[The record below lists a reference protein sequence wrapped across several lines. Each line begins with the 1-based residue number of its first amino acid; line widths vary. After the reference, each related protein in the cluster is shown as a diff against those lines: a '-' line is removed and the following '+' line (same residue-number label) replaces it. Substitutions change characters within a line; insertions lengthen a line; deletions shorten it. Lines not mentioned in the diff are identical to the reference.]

1 MGDAGGNAVD
11 AALAAV
17 LVASVT
23 EPGVVSAAGGAYITV
38 APSDGGAAVTVDGNV
53 EMPGRGLPRERFGQG
68 TRDITCGYGG
78 GVTMTVG
85 HGSVATPGALA
96 GLDLAHS
103 RYGRAPWAEVVT
115 PAVETARASFPMGSA
130 SHHYLQYTHESVFG
144 ADAESHAALHGSDGD
159 LVGVGE
165 PVFVAGLA
173 DTLQLIAT
181 EGARAFYEGELAAR
195 LADDMAANAGLITLA
210 DLRAYR
216 PAVRPALQLRTGPW
230 QLSTNPPPAVGGV
243 VLAALLTLLGDRPH
257 SAWDGA
263 DLAHLVK
270 VQRAVLEQRAVRLDL
285 AEDRVAAARALLA
298 SVDHGDLAR
307 LRTSANTVHV
317 SVVDGDGGACA
328 ITCSA
333 GYGSGVMAPGTGL
346 WLNNCLGEQELNRQG
361 LHMAKPGERLVSN
374 MAPTVGRTSDGA
386 VLAIGSPGADRI
398 TTALTQVLAG
408 VANAGMSL
416 AAAIAHP
423 RLHVRDA
430 AEQPRVDHEEDL
442 TLPALALPTQSY
454 PRHSMYFGGVAAALR
469 EGGGAMSAAGDPRR
483 AAAVAVS
490 AA

>member
-1 MGDAGGNAVD
+1 MRLGDEGGNAVD

-23 EPGVVSAAGGAYITV
+23 EPGVVSAAGGAYVTV
-38 APSDGGAAVTVDGNV
+38 APSDAGAAVTVDGNV
-53 EMPGRGLPRERFGQG
+53 EMPGRGLPPERFGQG

-103 RYGRAPWAEVVT
+103 RYGRAPWAEVVA
-115 PAVETARASFPMGSA
+115 PAVETARGSFPMGSA

-173 DTLQLIAT
+173 ETLQLIAT
-181 EGARAFYEGELAAR
+181 EGARVFYEGELAIR
-195 LADDMAANAGLITLA
+195 LADDMAANGGLITLA

-216 PAVRPALQLRTGPW
+216 PVVRSALQLRTGPW
-230 QLSTNPPPAVGGV
+230 QLSTNPAPAVGGV

-257 SAWDGA
+257 SVWEGP
-263 DLAHLVK
+263 DLAHLVE
-270 VQRAVLEQRAVRLDL
+270 VQRAVLAQRAVRLDL
-285 AEDRVAAARALLA
+285 AEDRAAEARALLA

-307 LRTSANTVHV
+307 MSTSANTVHV

-346 WLNNCLGEQELNRQG
+346 WLNNCLGVQELNRQG

-374 MAPTVGRTSDGA
+374 MALTVGRTSDGA

-398 TTALTQVLAG
+398 TTA
-408 VANAGMSL
+408 VA
-416 AAAIAHP
+416 
-423 RLHVRDA
+423 
-430 AEQPRVDHEEDL
+430 
-442 TLPALALPTQSY
+442 
-454 PRHSMYFGGVAAALR
+454 
-469 EGGGAMSAAGDPRR
+469 
-483 AAAVAVS
+483 
-490 AA
+490 